1 MQKHFFVPLLLALVS
16 AILLPAP
23 LRAENKPAEKPG
35 APVAAPATPA
45 APASPIT
52 PAAGKQ
58 VALTFTA
65 KVNGKDES
73 LGYFLYLPKDYD
85 QNKDKQPL
93 LIFLHGSGERGSDIN
108 RVKVH
113 GPPKLVDKGQHMP
126 FIVVSPQC
134 PEKISWNV
142 DVLKAMIEQLGKD
155 HRVDADR
162 IYMTG
167 LSMGGFGTW
176 HFCCKYPNLI
186 AAAVPI
192 CGGGDPSKAGAMKNI
207 PTWVF
212 HGDLDRAVN
221 IQKSKDMVEAM
232 KKAGGEPKFTIYEG
246 VGHDSW
252 VKAYASEEL
261 YEWLI
266 KQKRGK

>member
-1 MQKHFFVPLLLALVS
+1 MHIRPFALFASILTIAFVAGFV
-16 AILLPAP
+16 
-23 LRAENKPAEKPG
+23 RADEKPA
-35 APVAAPATPA
+35 AA
-45 APASPIT
+45 

-58 VALTFTA
+58 VALTFTG

-73 LGYFLYLPKDYD
+73 MGYLIYLPKSYD
-85 QNKDKQPL
+85 ENKDKQPL
-93 LIFLHGSGERGSDIN
+93 LIFLHGSGERGNDIN
-108 RVKVH
+108 KVKFH
-113 GPPKLVDKGQHMP
+113 GPPKLVEKGKDLP

-134 PEKISWNV
+134 PAGKWWDV
-142 DVLKAMIEQLGKD
+142 DVLKALIDQVTKD

-162 IYMTG
+162 VYMTG

-176 HFCCKYPNLI
+176 QFCCKYPTLI

-192 CGGGDPSKAGAMKNI
+192 CGGGDPGKAGAMKDI

-212 HGDLDRAVN
+212 HGDKDGAVN
-221 IQKSKDMVEAM
+221 IQKSKDMVEAL
-232 KKAGGEPKFTIYEG
+232 KIAGAEPKFTIYEG

-252 VKAYASEEL
+252 TKSYAMDEL
-261 YEWLI
+261 YEWIL